1 MADLPVRFEERMKAL
16 LGEEYPAFAAS
27 YDKERVQGL
36 RFNSLKFPDRIRIQ
50 DAVGSRENREA
61 GKTGE
66 AKEIREAKAVC
77 EARAVCEAKV
87 TWEEAGAAET
97 AKQIGQE
104 TGFTLERI
112 PWVKE
117 GYYYSGSSRPGKHP
131 YHEAGLYYI
140 QEPSAM
146 AVVELLDP
154 RPGERVLDLCAAPG
168 GKSSHIASR
177 MKGSGFLLSNEIHPA
192 RARILSQ
199 NMERMGVRNAVV
211 SNEDAQSLAGT
222 FDHFFHKIVVDAPC
236 SGEGMFRKD
245 EEARSQWSEE
255 HVKMCAARQGEI
267 LDHAASMLA
276 PGGRMVYSTCTF
288 APEENEGTV
297 LAFLRRHP
305 EFCTEQVPAYS
316 GFTKG
321 KPQWAGPEAEGWGL
335 ERTFR
340 IMPHILEGEGHFM
353 AVLRKEGE
361 PETAVKA
368 GNRDQLYLDGR
379 KRKEVFRDY
388 EPFIRDTLSEP
399 DTFLERKEY
408 VLFGDQLYLM
418 PADMPDM
425 KGLKILRPGLHM
437 GTLKK
442 NRFEPSHALALALR
456 KEEAQCFWE
465 LSPSGDSIIRY
476 LKGEALSEDAGTPEG
491 CLKGW
496 VLVCTGGFSLGWA
509 KYAKGMLKNHYP
521 KGLRWN

>member
-1 MADLPVRFEERMKAL
+1 
-16 LGEEYPAFAAS
+16 
-27 YDKERVQGL
+27 
-36 RFNSLKFPDRIRIQ
+36 
-50 DAVGSRENREA
+50 
-61 GKTGE
+61 
-66 AKEIREAKAVC
+66 
-77 EARAVCEAKV
+77 
-87 TWEEAGAAET
+87 
-97 AKQIGQE
+97 
-104 TGFTLERI
+104 
-112 PWVKE
+112 
-117 GYYYSGSSRPGKHP
+117 
-131 YHEAGLYYI
+131 
-140 QEPSAM
+140 
-146 AVVELLDP
+146 
-154 RPGERVLDLCAAPG
+154 
-168 GKSSHIASR
+168 
-177 MKGSGFLLSNEIHPA
+177 
-192 RARILSQ
+192 
-199 NMERMGVRNAVV
+199 
-211 SNEDAQSLAGT
+211 
-222 FDHFFHKIVVDAPC
+222 
-236 SGEGMFRKD
+236 MFRKD
-245 EEARSQWSEE
+245 EDARSQWSEE

-408 VLFGDQLYLM
+408 VLFGDQLYLR

-425 KGLKILRPGLHM
+425 KGL
-437 GTLKK
+437 
-442 NRFEPSHALALALR
+442 
-456 KEEAQCFWE
+456 
-465 LSPSGDSIIRY
+465 
-476 LKGEALSEDAGTPEG
+476 
-491 CLKGW
+491 
-496 VLVCTGGFSLGWA
+496 
-509 KYAKGMLKNHYP
+509 
-521 KGLRWN
+521 

>member
-1 MADLPVRFEERMKAL
+1 MADLPVRFEERMKVL

-50 DAVGSRENREA
+50 DAVGSGENREA
-61 GKTGE
+61 GKNGE
-66 AKEIREAKAVC
+66 AKEIREAK
-77 EARAVCEAKV
+77 AVCEAKV
-87 TWEEAGAAET
+87 TWEEAGAAEA

-245 EEARSQWSEE
+245 EDARSQWSEE

-288 APEENEGTV
+288 APEENEGSIA
-297 LAFLRRHP
+297 AFLGRHSGFCL
-305 EFCTEQVPAYS
+305 EEVDGYEGFTRGNAGWAVYGCTE
-316 GFTKG
+316 
-321 KPQWAGPEAEGWGL
+321 
-335 ERTFR
+335 
-340 IMPHILEGEGHFM
+340 
-353 AVLRKEGE
+353 LRKESLSG
-361 PETAVKA
+361 PGRRRKA
-368 GNRDQLYLDGR
+368 GAWSG
-379 KRKEVFRDY
+379 
-388 EPFIRDTLSEP
+388 PFALCPTSWRERAILWLS
-399 DTFLERKEY
+399 
-408 VLFGDQLYLM
+408 
-418 PADMPDM
+418 
-425 KGLKILRPGLHM
+425 
-437 GTLKK
+437 
-442 NRFEPSHALALALR
+442 
-456 KEEAQCFWE
+456 
-465 LSPSGDSIIRY
+465 
-476 LKGEALSEDAGTPEG
+476 
-491 CLKGW
+491 
-496 VLVCTGGFSLGWA
+496 
-509 KYAKGMLKNHYP
+509 
-521 KGLRWN
+521 

>member
-61 GKTGE
+61 GKNGE
-66 AKEIREAKAVC
+66 AK
-77 EARAVCEAKV
+77 AVCEAKV
-87 TWEEAGAAET
+87 TWEEAGAAEA

-211 SNEDAQSLAGT
+211 SNEDARSLAGT

-297 LAFLRRHP
+297 LA
-305 EFCTEQVPAYS
+305 
-316 GFTKG
+316 
-321 KPQWAGPEAEGWGL
+321 
-335 ERTFR
+335 
-340 IMPHILEGEGHFM
+340 
-353 AVLRKEGE
+353 
-361 PETAVKA
+361 PETPSGILHGTGAC
-368 GNRDQLYLDGR
+368 LFWFY
-379 KRKEVFRDY
+379 
-388 EPFIRDTLSEP
+388 
-399 DTFLERKEY
+399 ERKAS
-408 VLFGDQLYLM
+408 VGRAGGGRLG
-418 PADMPDM
+418 PGADLSHYAPH
-425 KGLKILRPGLHM
+425 PGGRGPFH
-437 GTLKK
+437 
-442 NRFEPSHALALALR
+442 
-456 KEEAQCFWE
+456 
-465 LSPSGDSIIRY
+465 
-476 LKGEALSEDAGTPEG
+476 G
-491 CLKGW
+491 CLKKRRRAGNCGKSRKPGPAVSGW
-496 VLVCTGGFSLGWA
+496 QKEKRSVQ
-509 KYAKGMLKNHYP
+509 
-521 KGLRWN
+521 GL